1 MCTIYYSSFLEK
13 MKVASFSFPEVKGWV
28 AIFPACKPQGLTGI
42 TPSGRQKSALP
53 AETITQEY

>member
-1 MCTIYYSSFLEK
+1 MSNIYYRSFLEK
-13 MKVASFSFPEVKGWV
+13 MKVASFSFPEVKGWI
-28 AIFPACKPQGLTGI
+28 AIFPTCKPQGLTGI